1 MITDLS
7 MMKANLYNIY
17 KIKLLKITRETLNV
31 LR

>member
-7 MMKANLYNIY
+7 MMKANLHDIY
-17 KIKLLKITRETLNV
+17 KIKLLKIAREKLNV